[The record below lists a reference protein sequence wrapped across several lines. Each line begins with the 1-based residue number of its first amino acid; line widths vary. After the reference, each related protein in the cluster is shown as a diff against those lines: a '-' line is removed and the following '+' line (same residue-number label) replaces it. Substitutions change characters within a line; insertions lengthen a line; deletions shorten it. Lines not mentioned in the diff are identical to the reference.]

1 LDAIEPKP
9 LQKRVNLPQ
18 RQASPTVEY
27 LNLFAEQET
36 KLNINTM
43 KTLLAVA
50 IAALVASSTYGQSA
64 SAGGQPLGPKTTGPG
79 AYSPPNSPYKKW
91 TTAQLQQRRLDL
103 YRQIPQTQTNLPG
116 HRGEPVFIHHGGEA
130 FSDQQREIYAIEGEL
145 NYRYQHGDKDAELKR
160 AMPGQ
165 PHM

>member
-1 LDAIEPKP
+1 
-9 LQKRVNLPQ
+9 
-18 RQASPTVEY
+18 
-27 LNLFAEQET
+27 
-36 KLNINTM
+36 M

-50 IAALVASSTYGQSA
+50 IAAVIAGSAYGQSA
-64 SAGGQPLGPKTTGPG
+64 SHEGQPVGPKTTGPG
-79 AYSPPNSPYKKW
+79 AYSPPNSPYRKW
-91 TTAQLQQRRLDL
+91 STAQLQQRRLDL

-130 FSDQQREIYAIEGEL
+130 FSDQQKEIYAIEGEL